1 MSSAPH
7 FSTGDMAMT
16 GMDQQ
21 TQHRSSGSYTAN
33 LLGNIRS
40 HLAGLQGYDV
50 MALELIQNADDAKA
64 ESVVFDVT
72 DQGLVVFNS
81 GQFTYCGDLDRPCA
95 FLAEGNYKCDY
106 HRITDVGSGGKLT
119 RGENIGRFGIG
130 FVSTYQV
137 TDHPEIRSA
146 GIKLTLHPEKGQWFI
161 EPFQQPEGTTFFLP
175 WADDPNTEARLAL
188 GVSHVSTTHID
199 QLIDDFQKVL
209 RKSLLFLRH
218 VRTAELRRN
227 GKLLLACDLE
237 RGDGS
242 DLNVSFR
249 PSGEVEQWHIL
260 RADAAESAAR
270 LYASH
275 HRLESLGRN
284 TKISIGLR
292 IDPEPLAA
300 GLLYAFLPTEQ
311 STGLPLHINADFFP
325 EPDRKAVIF
334 AGHQHEQA
342 WNEMLIDVAAT
353 ELARDPEGL
362 LRMLGDVQFWQ
373 IMARAFDLSR
383 PSNHPACFKRFWERM
398 LATGSQARIAPA
410 QDGSVHVPSGVF
422 FPDKALN
429 SAQVSALKEVGGQ
442 VITEDLR
449 PFRTAVNQ
457 LGAPFLTFER
467 LVGLLEQAMP
477 QQTAGVL
484 QVEEDRLEGFYRPLW
499 GMINE
504 LFPEAISPPPAT
516 KAGIQRLLA
525 IPFVVTEDLYAVT
538 ISQSFVAPAA
548 LEAGRVASLLPRLA
562 IASRHVLGFPK
573 IARQIRQLELGAVVS
588 HLSSMCATDAI
599 EDVIGVEQEE
609 LRDLYAMFADLD
621 RHGSVE
627 AAVYQELRNL
637 PIWLSSRG
645 LIKASQALLPG
656 NFTDP
661 TGEGYLLDTSVL
673 SAPAR
678 EFVSGK
684 LGVQTQTIEAFVQNV
699 LPRSFNEEGPLDA
712 SKYARLIGEIA
723 NYPALVN
730 DESIRRLLGALPIIP
745 TQDGNWSRPTKAY
758 RRTDDLVRVLGDA
771 TSLWLDTSR
780 VPNTRSIH
788 SFIDGIGLRRSP
800 MAEHLVERMVFI
812 AEKYLPTEDAK
823 RASGEAFYVLCDRFD
838 EWKEQSFFQD
848 AINKLKRSV
857 CFPAID
863 DDEDWYS
870 ANSLYAPYRAEAF
883 SSQASVLDFRNMA
896 RLNGDLLKKLNV
908 VLEPETSLVINH
920 LRHCV
925 AKKSPAPFT
934 AYQILNERSK
944 DESSF
949 ISALSGEPFIYIES
963 QKGYVRSNQLFW
975 MPQQL
980 GRYAF
985 TIPGNL
991 ESFKPLFHAIGVKN
1005 APEGRDYVDILLDI
1019 VAEYFEQSKPVTGAD
1034 RSVYEACLIGIAA
1047 SDECEELGA
1056 SDIRRLQEAPSI
1068 LNLMGQP
1075 THPDEVLLQDSEWH
1089 AGFFNGELDR
1099 ALCKPAPELW
1109 PFIEK
1114 VGVRRLSES
1123 AEVALEFIDGPKTE
1137 EPELAKKLMERI
1149 DILARLL
1156 HDKPTTVKKKI
1167 REAIW
1172 KLTAISYEVVRV
1184 QSSVRVAGDGDSA
1197 PPRLS
1202 EPKRTQAF
1210 YDVYK
1215 HLLIVERP
1223 VIDRSWPH
1231 VLNAIFHQLMPE
1243 ESGNEILKLTGMAGP
1258 RMRIS
1263 VEDAHQDLTDSGFP
1277 PLEAEEKP
1285 RPADDL
1291 TSSSLDDMGCA
1302 ADQNYQ
1308 PESNPD
1314 TVATEVPK
1322 GGERTPDRVGT
1333 SQPTG
1338 EPKTSPKDAAPA
1350 PPVQRSTGVRDAPDK
1365 AGAATGYSGGA
1376 SGDDRAKKPRPK
1388 HKEQWDRRLLS
1399 YVRKKQ
1405 EESPNA
1411 EEKEG
1416 LSEHNL
1422 AVEVVARAAVCA
1434 YEKARGRVAEQM
1446 AQTHPG
1452 YDIISRNP
1460 LTGEDRF
1467 IEVKGVNGE
1476 WNQTG
1481 VGLSRLQFSNA
1492 QDYGDRYWLY
1502 VVEFASDPEHSRVH
1516 AIRSPATQVTSFMF
1530 DGNWRDAVADE
1541 RADPAL
1547 AFIAG
1552 ATVKHQH
1559 FGIGLIESMELRG
1572 STRVMSIEFESSGRR
1587 TVTLNLQTMAVVEDN
1602 DDNNHS

>member
-1 MSSAPH
+1 
-7 FSTGDMAMT
+7 
-16 GMDQQ
+16 MDQQ
-21 TQHRSSGSYTAN
+21 TQPRSSGSYTAN

-81 GQFTYCGDLDRPCA
+81 GKFTYCGDLDRPCA

-161 EPFQQPEGTTFFLP
+161 EPFKQPEGTTFFLP

-188 GVSHVSTTHID
+188 GVSHVSTAHID
-199 QLIDDFQKVL
+199 QLVDDFQKVL

-227 GKLLLACDLE
+227 GELLLACDLE
-237 RGDGS
+237 RGNGS
-242 DLNVSFR
+242 DLIVSFR

-275 HRLESLGRN
+275 PRLESLGRG

-292 IDPEPLAA
+292 IDPEPLAE

-325 EPDRKAVIF
+325 ESDRKAVIF

-353 ELARDPEGL
+353 ELARDPEDL

-398 LATGSQARIAPA
+398 LTTASQARIAPA

-467 LVGLLEQAMP
+467 IVGLLEQAMP
-477 QQTAGVL
+477 PQAAGAL
-484 QVEEDRLEGFYRPLW
+484 EVEEERLEGFYRPLW

-504 LFPEAISPPPAT
+504 LFPEAITPPPAT
-516 KAGIQRLLA
+516 KAAIQRLQA
-525 IPFVVTEDLYAVT
+525 TPFVVTEDLYAVT

-621 RHGSVE
+621 RHGNVD
-627 AAVYQELRNL
+627 ATVYQSLRNL

-661 TGEGYLLDTSVL
+661 TGQADLLETSVL
-673 SAPAR
+673 TASAR
-678 EFVSGK
+678 EFVSSK

-699 LPRSFNEEGPLDA
+699 LPRFFNEEGPLDA

-745 TQDGNWSRPTKAY
+745 TQDGNWSRPTTTY

-780 VPNTRSIH
+780 VPNTRSVH
-788 SFIDGIGLRRSP
+788 SFIDSIGLRRSP
-800 MAEHLVERMVFI
+800 MAEHLVERMLFI
-812 AEKYLPTEDAK
+812 AEKFLPTEDAK
-823 RASGEAFYVLCDRFD
+823 RASGEAFYILCDRFD
-838 EWKEQSFFQD
+838 EWKEQSFFLD
-848 AINKLKRSV
+848 AINNLKRSP

-863 DDEDWYS
+863 DEEDWYS

-896 RLNGDLLKKLNV
+896 RLNRDLLKKLNV
-908 VLEPETSLVINH
+908 TLEPETSLVIEH

-925 AKKSPAPFT
+925 SKRSPAPFT
-934 AYQILNERSK
+934 TYQILNERSK
-944 DESSF
+944 DEVSS
-949 ISALSGEPFIYIES
+949 ISTLSGEPFIYIES

-991 ESFKPLFHAIGVKN
+991 EAFKPLFNAIGVKN
-1005 APEGRDYVDILLDI
+1005 VPEGRDYVDILLDI
-1019 VAEYFEQSKPVTGAD
+1019 VAEYFEQSKPVTGVD
-1034 RSVYEACLIGIAA
+1034 RSVYEACLIGIAT
-1047 SDECEELGA
+1047 SDEGEELGA

-1099 ALCKPAPELW
+1099 ALSKPAPELW
-1109 PFIEK
+1109 PLIEK

-1123 AEVALEFIDGPKTE
+1123 AEVALEFVDGPKTE
-1137 EPELAKKLMERI
+1137 EPELANKLMERI

-1156 HDKPTTVKKKI
+1156 HDKPTTVRHSMRK
-1167 REAIW
+1167 ALSA
-1172 KLTAISYEVVRV
+1172 LTAVSHELVRI
-1184 QSSVRVAGDGDSA
+1184 QASVHVGGDWVSA
-1197 PPRLS
+1197 PPS
-1202 EPKRTQAF
+1202 AAHAF
-1210 YDVYK
+1210 YDIDK
-1215 HLLIVERP
+1215 RQLILARP
-1223 VIDRSWPH
+1223 VGDRSWAH

-1243 ESGNEILKLTGMAGP
+1243 ESGIEISKLTL
-1258 RMRIS
+1258 S
-1263 VEDAHQDLTDSGFP
+1263 VRPLMSMPLEEAHRELTDAGIPYLDTESGNGQF
-1277 PLEAEEKP
+1277 
-1285 RPADDL
+1285 DDL
-1291 TSSSLDDMGCA
+1291 TSSNLDDMGSA
-1302 ADQNYQ
+1302 ADQNYP
-1308 PESNPD
+1308 PERKSD
-1314 TVATEVPK
+1314 AVATETPK
-1322 GGERTPDRVGT
+1322 GGERTLDRAGT

-1338 EPKTSPKDAAPA
+1338 EPKPAPKDGQ
-1350 PPVQRSTGVRDAPDK
+1350 PPSQVPRSTGVTDASDK
-1365 AGAATGYSGGA
+1365 DGVSPEASDRHGHGKGA
-1376 SGDDRAKKPRPK
+1376 STGDSRAKKPRPK

-1405 EESPNA
+1405 EESA
-1411 EEKEG
+1411 DADEQEG
-1416 LSEHNL
+1416 PSEHNL

-1502 VVEFASDPEHSRVH
+1502 VVEFVSDPEHIRVH
-1516 AIRSPATQVTSFMF
+1516 PIRSPATQVTSFMF

-1552 ATVKHQH
+1552 AKVKHQH
-1559 FGIGLIESMELRG
+1559 FGIGQIESMELRG
-1572 STRVMSIEFESSGRR
+1572 STRVMSIEFETSGRR
-1587 TVTLNLQTMAVVEDN
+1587 TVTLNLQTMTVVEDN
-1602 DDNNHS
+1602 DDNDHS